1 MQLKIVNQSHD
12 SPKTPLWINKLKKV
26 LVWLFNV
33 FNGCASP
40 VVCLA
45 LAAPTVTAGFG
56 AIVMVSR
63 RRGRVRNVI
72 DFIKKQTLS
81 MVQRTQELS
90 FFYKVTGQT
99 KGYQQVIKKKTR
111 QTKAAG
117 FGLIVMVSRRRR
129 VQNMW

>member
-1 MQLKIVNQSHD
+1 MPLKIVNQSHD

-26 LVWLFNV
+26 LVWLFNA

-72 DFIKKQTLS
+72 FYKTKNNKTLPK
-81 MVQRTQELS
+81 VQRTQEFS
-90 FFYKVTGQT
+90 FF
-99 KGYQQVIKKKTR
+99 
-111 QTKAAG
+111 
-117 FGLIVMVSRRRR
+117 
-129 VQNMW
+129 